1 MARLV
6 TPPPTNTAAEWG
18 KRLAYLACVLIPVLL
33 LVVLLLNEREARL
46 DRLSWNDITLSAT
59 PPMGKADFLREVRAG
74 GRFSDT
80 LDVSDPQ
87 LFEKLREAAL
97 RHDWV
102 QEVARVALVPPRT
115 IHIDLAFRTPVA
127 KLQRGLQMHLV
138 DRFGKLLL
146 PLTPDQGS
154 SLVSLVGWGERNST
168 DTEAMGWLAQ
178 AAMLAYQL
186 QADLGPWNIAG
197 IYLVREVPLD
207 MADLRLRTKNGTFII
222 WQTLKG
228 PAQEEPSL
236 IEKQSRLRV
245 YQERYGS
252 LEVPAGQLL
261 DVRVKELM
269 QRRPSGQ

>member
-18 KRLAYLACVLIPVLL
+18 KRLAYLACVLLPVLW
-33 LVVLLLNEREARL
+33 LVVLLVNER
-46 DRLSWNDITLSAT
+46 DPKQDGISWNDITLSAT

-80 LDVSDPQ
+80 LDLSDPQ
-87 LFEKLREAAL
+87 LFEKLRQALL

-102 QEVARVALVPPRT
+102 QDVSRVALVPPRT
-115 IHIDLAFRTPVA
+115 IQIDLAFRTPVA
-127 KLQRGLQMHLV
+127 KLQRGLQVHLV
-138 DRFGKLLL
+138 DRFGKILL
-146 PLTPDQGS
+146 PLLPDQGS

-168 DTEAMGWLAQ
+168 DAEAMGWLAQ

-186 QADLGPWNIAG
+186 QADLGPWNIAS
-197 IYLVREVPLD
+197 IYLVRDVPLD
-207 MADLRLRTKNGTFII
+207 MADLRLKTKNNTYII

-228 PAQEEPSL
+228 PVQEEPSL

-252 LEVPAGQLL
+252 LEAPVGQLL
-261 DVRVKELM
+261 DVRVKEGL
-269 QRRPSGQ
+269 QRRPNGQ